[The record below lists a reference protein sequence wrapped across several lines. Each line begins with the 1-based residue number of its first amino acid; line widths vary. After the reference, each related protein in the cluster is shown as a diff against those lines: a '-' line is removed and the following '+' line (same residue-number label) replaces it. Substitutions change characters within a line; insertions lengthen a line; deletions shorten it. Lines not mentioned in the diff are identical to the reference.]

1 MKFSHIAIGAALLAP
16 ASSVTAQTA
25 TDANCILVAN
35 AFAKNSKDAN
45 EQKAAEAALYFY
57 LGRVKDSETGPQ
69 LKALFDSSSKTLSN
83 ANAGTT
89 MQACMKTFQGK
100 IMLLQ
105 SLAPAQAAQ
114 PAQPA
119 SPTPKKPEGR

>member
-114 PAQPA
+114 PA
-119 SPTPKKPEGR
+119 SPTQRKPEGR

>member
-119 SPTPKKPEGR
+119 SPTQKKPEGR

>member
-1 MKFSHIAIGAALLAP
+1 MKFSHIALGAALLAP
-16 ASSVTAQTA
+16 AGTAAAQTA

>member
-1 MKFSHIAIGAALLAP
+1 MNVIKIITAAALLAP
-16 ASSVTAQTA
+16 AGTAAAQTA

-57 LGRVKDSETGPQ
+57 LGRVKDGETSAQ
-69 LKALFDSSSKTLSN
+69 LKALFDSSSKTLTN

-89 MQACMKTFQGK
+89 MQACMKTFQDR
-100 IMLLQ
+100 INLLQ
-105 SLAPAQAAQ
+105 SLSGSSQ

-119 SPTPKKPEGR
+119 SPTQKKPEGR